1 MAEQT
6 NSTARVPCR
15 FLTCKEM
22 FYKESV
28 AGELPH
34 SGSGHFWC
42 ALTQRL
48 QGPDDKIAGR
58 EECGS
63 HRSCYQES

>member
-1 MAEQT
+1 MAEELKTIPQ
-6 NSTARVPCR
+6 APCR

-22 FYKESV
+22 FYKDSA
-28 AGELPH
+28 AGQLPH
-34 SGSGHFWC
+34 SGSGIFWC

-48 QGPDDKIAGR
+48 QGPDGNIASG

-63 HRSCYQES
+63 HRTCYDSV